1 MVLDLLDI
9 CFDVFIA
16 CFRLTVYHQAH
27 ELVAG
32 AWDVLLSF
40 RGAAMWN
47 LTEKRHEGYRP
58 FAHQHVHKTIL
69 AWGLVNK
76 YGCMCGP
83 PRAGVID

>member
-40 RGAAMWN
+40 RSAAMWNLTEKSLVAGAWDVLLSFRGAAMWN

-58 FAHQHVHKTIL
+58 FAH
-69 AWGLVNK
+69 
-76 YGCMCGP
+76 
-83 PRAGVID
+83 